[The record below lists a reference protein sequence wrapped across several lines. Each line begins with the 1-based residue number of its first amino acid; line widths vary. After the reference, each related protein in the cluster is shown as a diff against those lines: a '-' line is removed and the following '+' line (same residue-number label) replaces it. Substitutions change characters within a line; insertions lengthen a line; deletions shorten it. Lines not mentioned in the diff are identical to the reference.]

1 MCGIIGYIGPKKVVP
16 LIVEGLKKLEYRGYD
31 SAGIAVV
38 DGDKINRRRVKG
50 KICNLEESL
59 RNEPLSGYYG
69 IGHTRWAT
77 HGRPSEENAHPHLD
91 CTGTIVVVHNGIIEN
106 YLSLKEKLLKKG
118 HTFRTDTDT
127 EVIAHLIEEYF
138 EDLLELAVQR
148 AVQDLRG
155 AYSIVAIS
163 TRDPNKIVAAKDG
176 APSVVG
182 LGEKEFFVSSD
193 INPLLNHTKSIVF
206 LEDKE
211 MAVLDTGRVKFW
223 DYKANALDKRVEQ
236 LAWNSLLIEKKGYK
250 HFMLKEIFEQPQ
262 VVRDTLSGRVSLET
276 GQVDLKETG
285 LSEKVIK
292 RVERILI
299 IACGTSYHAGLIG
312 KLMIESMAGVPV
324 EVEYASEYR
333 YKDHIMHE
341 RTLIVVLSQSGETAD
356 SLAAFKAVKSESLPS
371 LAICNVVQSSIA
383 RETDGVLYT
392 HAGPEIGVAATKT
405 FTAQLCALALL
416 SVHISTIKGIKS
428 KEEIKNFILDLQ
440 KIPHNIEE
448 ILNDARVIEELS
460 QRFVSYNHFLFL
472 GRWVS
477 FPVALEGALKLKEIS
492 YIHAEAYPGGEMK
505 HGPIALIDEKMPT
518 LVVVPKDRVYEKML
532 SNISEVKTR
541 SGFILAVASEND
553 QEISDRV
560 DAVIRVP
567 SVNPLL
573 SPFLTTVPLQL
584 FSYYIAVARGADVD
598 QPRNLA
604 KSVTVE

>member
-38 DGDKINRRRVKG
+38 DGDKVNRRRVKG
-50 KICNLEESL
+50 KISNLEESL

-77 HGRPSEENAHPHLD
+77 HGRPSEENAHPHMD

-138 EDLLELAVQR
+138 EDMLELAVQR

-193 INPLLNHTKSIVF
+193 VNPLLNHTKSIVF

-223 DYKANALDKRVEQ
+223 DYKANALDKRVER

-250 HFMLKEIFEQPQ
+250 HFMLKEIFEQPK

-299 IACGTSYHAGLIG
+299 LACGTSYHAGLIG

-416 SVHISTIKGIKS
+416 SVHISAIKGIKS
-428 KEEIKNFILDLQ
+428 KEKIKNFLQDLQ
-440 KIPHNIEE
+440 KIPHKIEE

-460 QRFVSYNHFLFL
+460 QSFVSYNHFLFL

-541 SGFILAVASEND
+541 SGFVLAVASEND

-573 SPFLTTVPLQL
+573 SPLLTTVPLQL
-584 FSYYIAVARGADVD
+584 FSYYIAASRGADVD

>member
-38 DGDKINRRRVKG
+38 EGDKINRRRVKG
-50 KICNLEESL
+50 KIRNLEESL
-59 RNEPLSGYYG
+59 RNEPVSGYYG

-163 TRDPNKIVAAKDG
+163 TRDLNKIVAAKDG

-193 INPLLNHTKSIVF
+193 VNPLLKHTKSIVF

-223 DYKANALDKRVEQ
+223 DYKANALDKRVER
-236 LAWNSLLIEKKGYK
+236 LAWDSLLIEKKGYK
-250 HFMLKEIFEQPQ
+250 HFMLKEIFEQPK
-262 VVRDTLSGRVSLET
+262 VVRDTLSGRISLET

-285 LSEKVIK
+285 LSDKLIK

-333 YKDHIMHE
+333 YKDHIVHE

-428 KEEIKNFILDLQ
+428 KEEIMNFIQDLQ

-460 QRFVSYNHFLFL
+460 QSFVSYNHFLFL

-553 QEISDRV
+553 QEISDRLS
-560 DAVIRVP
+560 DYCSFAAV
-567 SVNPLL
+567 LL
-573 SPFLTTVPLQL
+573 LYCCSEG
-584 FSYYIAVARGADVD
+584 I
-598 QPRNLA
+598 
-604 KSVTVE
+604 